1 MSNQKKENEYK
12 ELFLAEA
19 MDNYEE
25 ISRFLTQL
33 EKKTNDQEL
42 IQSLFR
48 ITHTLKG
55 NAAGMGF
62 NDIADLAHVLEDMFS
77 EIRDRKI
84 ELSDDVFSAIFKG
97 TDVLGNL
104 ISAIKEEKTVRYK
117 GIKTKLEVIIR
128 NANKSAT
135 GESKV
140 PDSVEPETKKENI
153 PSANDKDH
161 TKEELYGENND
172 ETQALNNKVGLS
184 DLVQVPVG
192 KLDNLLN
199 LVGELIIERDRLI
212 AMNSNISNTD
222 FSRLNRISSDLQYS
236 VMNVRLV
243 QVGFLLNKFHRIV
256 RDIAHKESK
265 KVNLILEGAET
276 EIDRNILHVISDSM
290 IHLVRNAIGHGI
302 EKEEDRIKNNKS
314 AEGNLIIKAS
324 SESDN
329 VILEIID
336 DGAGIN
342 PSKIKEKALSK
353 GLIKAQDV
361 DHMSQEEILMLIF
374 RPGFS
379 TNDQVNDISGRGVG
393 MDVVKQSL
401 DSIGGTIKI
410 DSEVGKGSTFT
421 LNLPSSMAVK
431 STLLFELDKQVY
443 AIPLNYTESVISIQ
457 KKEIRKAFNG
467 WVTVNQGNTVIL
479 VHLSEIL
486 SNYKYSAENQSRL
499 KDNDDEDSIKI
510 IIVKIQGKR
519 LGFIVDHLLQ
529 QKEIIEKPLL
539 KPVENNPFL
548 SGVTIMGNGNVC
560 LVLSVPG
567 IANSYLKKVSQYNKN
582 NMHA

>member
-1 MSNQKKENEYK
+1 MNNEKKENEYK

-25 ISRFLTQL
+25 ISRLLIQL
-33 EKKTNDQEL
+33 EKKPKDREV

-62 NDIADLAHVLEDMFS
+62 NDIAELAHVIEDLFA
-77 EIRDRKI
+77 EIRDQKI
-84 ELSDDVFSAIFKG
+84 ELNPELFSSIFKG
-97 TDVLGNL
+97 VDVLGNL
-104 ISAIKEEKTVRYK
+104 ISSIKDGKTIRYK
-117 GIKTKLEVIIR
+117 GIKTKLEVLIR
-128 NANKSAT
+128 NNKS
-135 GESKV
+135 
-140 PDSVEPETKKENI
+140 DLKENI
-153 PSANDKDH
+153 SETDSSN
-161 TKEELYGENND
+161 ENNLEISEESLEREESEGD
-172 ETQALNNKVGLS
+172 HVNNGKISLS

-212 AMNSNISNTD
+212 AINDKISTNE

-243 QVGFLLNKFHRIV
+243 QVGFLFNKFHRIV
-256 RDIAHKESK
+256 RDIANKEEK
-265 KVNLILEGAET
+265 KVNLVLEGTET

-302 EKEEDRIKNNKS
+302 EKVDKRKALNKKEEGELR
-314 AEGNLIIKAS
+314 IKAS

-336 DGAGIN
+336 DGAGID
-342 PSKIKEKALSK
+342 PKKIKDKALAK
-353 GLIKAQDV
+353 GIVNAHEIE
-361 DHMSQEEILMLIF
+361 HMGQEEILMLIF

-379 TNDQVNDISGRGVG
+379 TNDEVNDISGRGVG

-401 DSIGGTIKI
+401 DSIGGTIQME
-410 DSEVGKGSTFT
+410 SEIGKGSKFI

-431 STLLFELDKQVY
+431 STLLFELDQQVY
-443 AIPLNYTESVISIQ
+443 GIPLNYTESVISIL
-457 KKEIRKAFNG
+457 KKDIRKAFNG

-479 VHLSEIL
+479 LHLSEIL
-486 SNYKYSAENQSRL
+486 SNVKHNAPNQS
-499 KDNDDEDSIKI
+499 KIDNYNPEDTIKI
-510 IIVKIQGKR
+510 IIVKINGKR

-567 IANSYLKKVSQYNKN
+567 IANNYLKKISQNKKSIE
-582 NMHA
+582 HA

>member
-1 MSNQKKENEYK
+1 MNNEKKENEYK

-25 ISRFLTQL
+25 ISRLLIQL
-33 EKKTNDQEL
+33 EKKPTDRDL

-62 NDIADLAHVLEDMFS
+62 NEIAELAHVIEDLFA
-77 EIRDRKI
+77 EIRDQKI
-84 ELSDDVFSAIFKG
+84 ELNPDLFSSIFKG
-97 TDVLGNL
+97 VDILGSL
-104 ISAIKEEKTVRYK
+104 ISAIKDEKTVRYK

-128 NANKSAT
+128 NNKK
-135 GESKV
+135 ESN
-140 PDSVEPETKKENI
+140 DNISEPELNNE
-153 PSANDKDH
+153 
-161 TKEELYGENND
+161 EELDTIEDNSDNEEIEVEDQVTNG
-172 ETQALNNKVGLS
+172 KISLS

-212 AMNSNISNTD
+212 AMNSRISNNE

-243 QVGFLLNKFHRIV
+243 QVGFLFNKFHRIV
-256 RDIAHKESK
+256 RDIANKEEK
-265 KVNLILEGAET
+265 KVNLVLEGSDT

-302 EKEEDRIKNNKS
+302 ENTQDRKAQNKKEEGELRIR
-314 AEGNLIIKAS
+314 AS

-342 PSKIKEKALSK
+342 TQKIKDKALAK
-353 GLIKAQDV
+353 GIVSTQEIE
-361 DHMSQEEILMLIF
+361 HMSQEEILMLIF
-374 RPGFS
+374 QPGFS
-379 TNDQVNDISGRGVG
+379 TNDEVNDISGRGVG

-401 DSIGGTIKI
+401 DSIGGTIQME
-410 DSEVGKGSTFT
+410 SEIGRGSKFI

-431 STLLFELDKQVY
+431 STLLFELDQQVY
-443 AIPLNYTESVISIQ
+443 GIPLNYTESVISIQ
-457 KKEIRKAFNG
+457 KKDIRKAFKG

-479 VHLSEIL
+479 LHLSEIL
-486 SNYKYSAENQSRL
+486 SNVKQSPINQS
-499 KDNDDEDSIKI
+499 KIDSYSPEEIIKV
-510 IIVKIQGKR
+510 IIVKINGKR

-567 IANSYLKKVSQYNKN
+567 IANNFLKNISQNKKTIE
-582 NMHA
+582 HA

>member
-1 MSNQKKENEYK
+1 MNNEKKENEYK
-12 ELFLAEA
+12 ELFFAEA

-25 ISRFLTQL
+25 ISRLLIQL
-33 EKKTNDQEL
+33 EKKPEDNGV

-62 NDIADLAHVLEDMFS
+62 SSIAELAHVLEDIFA
-77 EIRDRKI
+77 EIRDQKI
-84 ELSDDVFSAIFKG
+84 ALGKDIFSSIFKG
-97 TDVLGNL
+97 ADVLGSL
-104 ISAIKEEKTVRYK
+104 ISAIKNEETIKYK

-128 NANKSAT
+128 NAKKTEANNKSEPALKEEN
-135 GESKV
+135 GEA
-140 PDSVEPETKKENI
+140 SVKENSEI
-153 PSANDKDH
+153 
-161 TKEELYGENND
+161 EEFGSDDQTINS
-172 ETQALNNKVGLS
+172 KISLS

-212 AMNSNISNTD
+212 AINDKISTNE

-243 QVGFLLNKFHRIV
+243 QVGFLFNKFHRIV
-256 RDIAHKESK
+256 RDIANKEDK
-265 KVNLILEGAET
+265 QVNLVLEGTET

-302 EKEEDRIKNNKS
+302 EKAEDRKAKGKNEEGELRIKS
-314 AEGNLIIKAS
+314 S

-342 PSKIKEKALSK
+342 PQKIKDKALSK
-353 GLIKAQDV
+353 GIVSSQEI
-361 DHMSQEEILMLIF
+361 DHMSQEEVLMLIF

-379 TNDQVNDISGRGVG
+379 TNDEVNDISGRGVG

-401 DSIGGTIKI
+401 DSIGGTIQME
-410 DSEVGKGSTFT
+410 SEIGKGTKFI

-431 STLLFELDKQVY
+431 STLLFELDEQVY
-443 AIPLNYTESVISIQ
+443 GIPLNYTESVISIQ
-457 KKEIRKAFNG
+457 KKDIHKAFKG

-479 VHLSEIL
+479 LHLSEIL
-486 SNYKYSAENQSRL
+486 SNFNESSLNQSKL
-499 KDNDDEDSIKI
+499 NACLPEDTIKI
-510 IIVKIQGKR
+510 IIVKINGKR

-539 KPVENNPFL
+539 KPVESNPFL

-567 IANSYLKKVSQYNKN
+567 IANNYLKSISQNKKSIE
-582 NMHA
+582 HA

>member
-1 MSNQKKENEYK
+1 MNNEKKENEYK
-12 ELFLAEA
+12 ELFFAEA

-25 ISRFLTQL
+25 ISRLLIQL
-33 EKKTNDQEL
+33 EKKPEDTEV

-62 NDIADLAHVLEDMFS
+62 SEIAELAHVLEDIFA
-77 EIRDRKI
+77 EIRDQKI
-84 ELSDDVFSAIFKG
+84 ALSKDIFSSIFKG
-97 TDVLGNL
+97 ADILGSL
-104 ISAIKEEKTVRYK
+104 ISAIKSGEPVKYK
-117 GIKTKLEVIIR
+117 GIKTKLEVIVR
-128 NANKSAT
+128 NVKKTEEASKSEEIEEEENEVAVVEQKNEIEDSAIEDSAIDDQPAN
-135 GESKV
+135 SKI
-140 PDSVEPETKKENI
+140 T
-153 PSANDKDH
+153 
-161 TKEELYGENND
+161 
-172 ETQALNNKVGLS
+172 LS

-212 AMNSNISNTD
+212 AINDKISTNE

-243 QVGFLLNKFHRIV
+243 QVGFLFNKFHRIV
-256 RDIAHKESK
+256 RDIANKEDK
-265 KVNLILEGAET
+265 KVNLILEGTET

-302 EKEEDRIKNNKS
+302 EKTDKRKAQDKKEEGELR
-314 AEGNLIIKAS
+314 IKAS

-342 PSKIKEKALSK
+342 AKKIKEKALAK
-353 GLIKAQDV
+353 GIVSAHEI
-361 DHMSQEEILMLIF
+361 DHMSREEILMLIF

-379 TNDQVNDISGRGVG
+379 TNDEVNDISGRGVG
-393 MDVVKQSL
+393 MDVVKQSM
-401 DSIGGTIKI
+401 DSIGGTIQME
-410 DSEVGKGSTFT
+410 SEIGKGSKFI
-421 LNLPSSMAVK
+421 LSLPSSMAVK
-431 STLLFELDKQVY
+431 STLLFELNEQVY
-443 AIPLNYTESVISIQ
+443 GIPLNYTESVISIQ
-457 KKEIRKAFNG
+457 KKFIRKAFNG

-479 VHLSEIL
+479 LHLSEIF
-486 SNYKYSAENQSRL
+486 SNISFSANNNSIIDSYL
-499 KDNDDEDSIKI
+499 PDDTIKI
-510 IIVKIQGKR
+510 IIVKINGKR

-529 QKEIIEKPLL
+529 QKEIIEKPLS

-567 IANSYLKKVSQYNKN
+567 IASNFLKSISQNKKSIE
-582 NMHA
+582 HA